1 VLQKIEY
8 ARRQAVDAY
17 ARAAEAADSEGR
29 AEWLKAASMWEQ
41 LIGQYERLLKILETG
56 QH

>member
-1 VLQKIEY
+1 M
-8 ARRQAVDAY
+8 DAY